1 MKKIII
7 GAMVAAGIILGTVQP
22 AIAATSAPSSQCT
35 QAQASILKLKS
46 LAASSPEP
54 YKTAY
59 NNMALGAQTA
69 ANYYCH

>member
-1 MKKIII
+1 VKKIII
-7 GAMVAAGIILGTVQP
+7 GAMVAAGISLGVAQP
-22 AIAATSAPSSQCT
+22 AMAATASTQCQ
-35 QAQASILKLKS
+35 QAQASITKLQA

-59 NNMALGAQTA
+59 TNMALGAQTA

>member
-1 MKKIII
+1 MKKIVI
-7 GAMVAAGIILGTVQP
+7 GAMVAAGITLGTVQP
-22 AIAATSAPSSQCT
+22 AIAAASAPSSQCA
-35 QAQASILKLKS
+35 QAQASILKLKA
-46 LAASSPEP
+46 LAANNPEP